1 MEINDKDL
9 FDRITVA
16 NKVIGVVQGLLGD
29 TPLNRKGKLE
39 EVESLTVDVL
49 GDMNTFYKV
58 LAVRTYLHTRSDQLR
73 KLEAKQRHEERIAN
87 NQIRAYDPDES
98 ANRPKVV
105 LGSLSVPGSKGMCQE
120 YAALTYGLLRYLL
133 PQTDKVCYVYENGI
147 KHYFCTIGDHDT
159 RNSNAGRL
167 IVVDAWY
174 TKAEAV
180 LWKDS
185 DHKHKG
191 YKGSAVYCKPGK
203 GDVNF
208 NEAVVNEA
216 LAREL
221 ITKARHAY
229 RGRFMEANYERT
241 IQGHINEA
249 KVFQKS
255 PDTLALHDRNQYP
268 GHMSTFARSDNYV
281 GYEYVAK

>member
-1 MEINDKDL
+1 MEINDKGL
-9 FDRITVA
+9 FDRITLA
-16 NKVIGVVQGLLGD
+16 NRVIKVVQGLLGD
-29 TPLNRKGKLE
+29 TPLNRRGKLE

-49 GDMNTFYKV
+49 GDMNTFFKV
-58 LAVRTYLHTRSDQLR
+58 VAVREYLHTRSDQLR
-73 KLEAKQRHEERIAN
+73 TRPAQQRHETRVAN
-87 NQIRAYDPDES
+87 KQIRAYDPTET

-133 PQTDKVCYVYENGI
+133 PQTDKVCYVYEDHI

-159 RNSNAGRL
+159 RDSIPENL

-174 TKAEAV
+174 TKSEAV

-185 DHKHKG
+185 DHKNKG
-191 YKGSAVYCKPGK
+191 YTGSAIYCKPGK
-203 GDVNF
+203 SAVNF

-216 LAREL
+216 LARDL
-221 ITKARHAY
+221 IAKARHSY
-229 RGRFMEANYERT
+229 MGRFMEENYERT
-241 IQGHINEA
+241 IQGRINEA
-249 KVFQKS
+249 KVVQKS
-255 PDTLALHDRNQYP
+255 PATLVLHDRNQYP

-281 GYEYVAK
+281 GYEFVAK